1 MGGESLTSNR
11 YFSALT
17 PNFKTEAAQKLAK
30 LFPEIVVDGQID
42 IDALEEILSPDLV
55 GVDSNEKYGF
65 TWRGKRNAKRIA
77 DTPTRDTTLIADKN
91 SSKDWN
97 KTKNIY
103 IEGDNLETLKLM
115 QKAYSEK
122 IKMIYIDPPYNTGH
136 DFISPFVKLS

>member
-1 MGGESLTSNR
+1 M
-11 YFSALT
+11 
-17 PNFKTEAAQKLAK
+17 
-30 LFPEIVVDGQID
+30 FPEIVVDGQID

-65 TWRGKRNAKRIA
+65 TWRGNRNDKRIA

-103 IEGDNLETLKLM
+103 IEGDNL
-115 QKAYSEK
+115 
-122 IKMIYIDPPYNTGH
+122 
-136 DFISPFVKLS
+136 

>member
-1 MGGESLTSNR
+1 M
-11 YFSALT
+11 
-17 PNFKTEAAQKLAK
+17 
-30 LFPEIVVDGQID
+30 
-42 IDALEEILSPDLV
+42 V

-136 DFISPFVKLS
+136 DFIYPEMSI

>member
-1 MGGESLTSNR
+1 MIIIWIIRKLIGGESLTSNR

-65 TWRGKRNAKRIA
+65 TWRGKRNDKRIA

-91 SSKDWN
+91 S
-97 KTKNIY
+97 
-103 IEGDNLETLKLM
+103 
-115 QKAYSEK
+115 
-122 IKMIYIDPPYNTGH
+122 
-136 DFISPFVKLS
+136 